1 MRVFCCRWPNGDIS
15 FVAARNK
22 KEAVMALDE
31 LGNAETSDVFTV
43 AEFMLHLRLEDN
55 GKFSFQSFGEV
66 AHFEIMTEAYPL
78 LEALVEFA
86 RPSTSQV
93 RQAVREERKR
103 LKGREVEEPETQV
116 GREIK
121 KQLDAPTAL
130 VNEIVREQAK
140 KRLKNFKP
148 RGKPH

>member
-1 MRVFCCRWPNGDIS
+1 MQVFCCRWQNGDIS

-22 KEAVMALDE
+22 KGAVIALDE
-31 LGNAETSDVFTV
+31 LGNAETSDIFTV

-66 AHFEIMTEAYPL
+66 AHFAIMTEAYPL
-78 LEALVEFA
+78 LLALVEFA
-86 RPSTSQV
+86 TPSTTQV
-93 RQAVREERKR
+93 RQAVREERMR
-103 LKGREVEEPETQV
+103 LKAREVEEPETQV

-148 RGKPH
+148 RGKPQ

>member
-1 MRVFCCRWPNGDIS
+1 MPIFCCRWQNGDIS

-22 KEAVMALDE
+22 KEVLIALDE
-31 LGNAETSDVFTV
+31 VGNAETSDIFTV

-78 LEALVEFA
+78 LEALVELA
-86 RPSTSQV
+86 KPSASQV
-93 RQAVREERKR
+93 RTAVQEERKR
-103 LKGREVEEPETQV
+103 LKERKVKEPQTQL

-121 KQLDAPTAL
+121 RQLDAPTVL
-130 VNEIVREQAK
+130 VNGILRQQAK
-140 KRLKNFKP
+140 KRLRNFKP
-148 RGKPH
+148 TGKPH

>member
-1 MRVFCCRWPNGDIS
+1 MPMFCCRWQNGDIS

-22 KEAVMALDE
+22 KEVVIALDE
-31 LGNAETSDVFTV
+31 VGNAETSDIFTV

-78 LEALVEFA
+78 LEALVELA
-86 RPSTSQV
+86 KPSASQV
-93 RQAVREERKR
+93 RQAVQEERNR
-103 LKGREVEEPETQV
+103 LKERRVKEPQTQL

-121 KQLDAPTAL
+121 RQLDAPTVL
-130 VNEIVREQAK
+130 VNGILRQQAK
-140 KRLKNFKP
+140 KRLRNFKP
-148 RGKPH
+148 TGKPH